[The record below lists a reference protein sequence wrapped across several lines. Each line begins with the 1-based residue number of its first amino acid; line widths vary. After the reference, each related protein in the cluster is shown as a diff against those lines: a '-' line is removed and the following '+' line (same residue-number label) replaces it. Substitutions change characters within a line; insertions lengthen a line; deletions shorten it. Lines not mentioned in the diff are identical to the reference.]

1 MDRLTLLLTIVV
13 IVEVIVLLLLALRR
27 VPSVSIQALG
37 GTCTLTPSN
46 TSCTLSACAGS
57 TWNLSIQGVPS
68 STYTITVVNTQ
79 TAGGG
84 STSSTLSVTTDSTG
98 AGSTSGSVAGF
109 STAISISG
117 PGIPSGGYLGT
128 IQAYNPNVTYSYGSS
143 STFCP
148 GGTLSLPSSGGT
160 VTVSIG
166 GGAPNSTYTV
176 TLNGSTVA
184 SITTDSSGNGSTNVS
199 IPANTTASTVNYTI
213 NTTGPCLGG
222 CSATLSVSPAPTPT
236 PSTSP
241 QVQIIGPSSV
251 TVGTPIQW
259 QATGFTPN
267 STLTVTVLNL
277 GTNQVIPIGS
287 YTAASDGSGGG
298 SFITTF
304 QMEGVDNLQV
314 TDSTGR
320 YAFAQFQVI

>member
-68 STYTITVVNTQ
+68 STYTITVVNKQSATG
-79 TAGGG
+79 T
-84 STSSTLSVTTDSTG
+84 SSSSTLSVTTDSTG

-199 IPANTTASTVNYTI
+199 IPANTTSSTVNYTI

-222 CSATLSVSPAPTPT
+222 CSATIA
-236 PSTSP
+236 
-241 QVQIIGPSSV
+241 VQGI
-251 TVGTPIQW
+251 
-259 QATGFTPN
+259 
-267 STLTVTVLNL
+267 TVTV
-277 GTNQVIPIGS
+277 TISV
-287 YTAASDGSGGG
+287 
-298 SFITTF
+298 
-304 QMEGVDNLQV
+304 
-314 TDSTGR
+314 
-320 YAFAQFQVI
+320 